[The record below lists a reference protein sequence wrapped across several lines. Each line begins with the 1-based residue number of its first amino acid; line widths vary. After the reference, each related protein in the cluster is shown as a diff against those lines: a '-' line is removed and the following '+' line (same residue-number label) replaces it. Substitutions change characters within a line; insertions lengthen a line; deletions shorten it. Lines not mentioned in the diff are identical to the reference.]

1 MIKSVLLDFVD
12 KAGVETGNLK
22 AFYNLSGSVNTA
34 DPVDRDAFYKLT
46 SGATNTKDTYVVY
59 NQLLPTGSQL
69 VPDSESNPLI
79 STEGYPAVVASSST
93 TITGSGLFDG
103 SCSLRAVS
111 YTHLRAHET

>member
-22 AFYNLSGSVNTA
+22 AFYNLSGSVDTA
-34 DPVDRDAFYKLT
+34 NPVDRDVFYKLT

-69 VPDSESNPLI
+69 VPDSESNPPL
-79 STEGYPAVVASSST
+79 
-93 TITGSGLFDG
+93 
-103 SCSLRAVS
+103 SLV
-111 YTHLRAHET
+111 LLLL